1 MTTDD
6 HRRPLMTM
14 LSWLQDTEEYPY
26 VVFTVVVKLT
36 PDEKDE
42 PPSAMR
48 VVGASRHFHYGPAA
62 GDAGCFVEP
71 PPSMKSIRLPHEG
84 FPAGAGAGEAP
95 GAELARLRA
104 GVRAFQRVR
113 WHDNWLAHA
122 APIFCALD

>member
-14 LSWLQDTEEYPY
+14 LSWLQDTEEYRY

-62 GDAGCFVEP
+62 GDAGCF
-71 PPSMKSIRLPHEG
+71 R
-84 FPAGAGAGEAP
+84 
-95 GAELARLRA
+95 
-104 GVRAFQRVR
+104 
-113 WHDNWLAHA
+113 
-122 APIFCALD
+122 CALYHASVPPESEREHVKLAFFFRRPRRRFKRAKY